1 MVTFSVV
8 VNLSYL

>member
-1 MVTFSVV
+1 MVAFSVV